1 MRREAR
7 RSWRGSGPLRWCGAW
22 LLSVTIFTAP
32 LAAQTETADSARNR
46 REPLFV
52 RADALYAGGFLLG
65 TLAMYPIDLEVADAL
80 RDPSRQANEL
90 LGGTASGFRLLGFPG
105 TLLIGT
111 AMYAGGRLGDRSD
124 LADAGLHTTESL
136 VLALA
141 ATGALKSLVG
151 RARPD
156 EVPDDPHQFEL
167 GRGLGGDRYQSFPS
181 GHTSLAFAAASSLST
196 ELGRIHPGTRAWTRP
211 LLYGGASLV
220 GISRTYNNK
229 HWASD
234 VVAGAAI
241 GTFSGWKV
249 VRYAHTH
256 PNNRLDRIF
265 LNARIFPLPGG
276 GMAAAWSF

>member
-1 MRREAR
+1 MRRGAR
-7 RSWRGSGPLRWCGAW
+7 RSRADGSPIGWWATW

-32 LAAQTETADSARNR
+32 LAAQTAQADSARAG

-52 RADALYAGGFLLG
+52 PTDALYAGGFLLG

-80 RDPSRQANEL
+80 RDPSRQANQL
-90 LGGTASGFRLLGFPG
+90 LEGTASGFRMLGFPG

-111 AMYAGGRLGDRSD
+111 GLYAGGRLAERSE
-124 LADAGLHTTESL
+124 LADVGLHSTESL

-141 ATGALKSLVG
+141 ATGVLKSLAG

-156 EVPDDPHQFEL
+156 EVPEDPYQFAL
-167 GRGLGGDRYQSFPS
+167 ARGLGEDRYQSFPS
-181 GHTSLAFAAASSLST
+181 GHTSLAFAAAASLSA
-196 ELGRIHPGTRAWTRP
+196 ELGRTDPGTRAWARP
-211 LLYGGASLV
+211 LLYGAASLV

-256 PNNRLDRIF
+256 PGHRLDRMF
-265 LNARIFPLPGG
+265 LNARIFPIPGG
-276 GMAAAWSF
+276 GLAAAWSF